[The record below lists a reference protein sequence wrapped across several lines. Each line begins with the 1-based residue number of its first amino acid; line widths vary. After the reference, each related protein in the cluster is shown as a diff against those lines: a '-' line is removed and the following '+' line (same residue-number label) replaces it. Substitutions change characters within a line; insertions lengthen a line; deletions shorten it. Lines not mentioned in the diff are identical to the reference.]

1 MLGLPVHLLPVLVA
15 ALVIHLEAASVVAS
29 EATGE
34 GPEYRYGGAATF
46 RTSFSRVGSARNAS
60 SEEYAFE
67 KPATR
72 MTFS

>member
-1 MLGLPVHLLPVLVA
+1 M
-15 ALVIHLEAASVVAS
+15 VAS
-29 EATGE
+29 DATGD

-46 RTSFSRVGSARNAS
+46 STSFSRVGSARNES
-60 SEEYAFE
+60 SELYALL